1 MTSAACKVVDGSAD
15 AGVDALHLSSS
26 PAPKVTIGLAVYNGE
41 EYLEECVSSILAQT
55 FKDFELVICDNCS
68 TDATPDICAR
78 LVASDPR
85 VRYYRN
91 PANIG
96 GVRNENRT
104 MFLARGEY
112 FLLAAHDD
120 RIAPRFL
127 ERCVAVLDSRPDVEV
142 CTTGVHVIDGE
153 GRVTEV
159 RSPRAGTEMRPAIRI
174 RSIASWDYACEAT
187 YGLMR
192 TSALRSVRPQTNHLH
207 SDRVMITELALRSPF
222 HLIDEPLFYKRVHEG
237 NAYKDFRGRMAWCQ
251 PELAVSGGIRL
262 PHWLQALDYA
272 TMLARVGLKLGNRL
286 SCGVELLRCF
296 WYMRRQ
302 LAGDVIDGARMF
314 LKGREAQRLRYKD
327 ESRWR

>member
-1 MTSAACKVVDGSAD
+1 MPSGAYKPTEGSVDIDS
-15 AGVDALHLSSS
+15 GVLGCSLS
-26 PAPKVTIGLAVYNGE
+26 PVPKVTIGLAVYNGE
-41 EYLEECVSSILAQT
+41 KYLDECVLSILAQT

-68 TDATPDICAR
+68 TDGTPEICAR
-78 LVASDPR
+78 HVASDPR

-104 MFLARGEY
+104 MFLARGEF

-127 ERCVAVLDSRPDVEV
+127 ERCLEALDAMPDVEV
-142 CTTGVHVIDGE
+142 CTTGVNVIDGE
-153 GRVTEV
+153 GRVTEI
-159 RSPRAGTEMRPAIRI
+159 RAPRAGTESRPALRI

-192 TSALRSVRPQTNHLH
+192 TSALRSARPQTNHLH

-222 HLIDEPLFYKRVHEG
+222 HLLEEPLFYKRVHEG
-237 NAYKDFRGRMAWCQ
+237 NAYKDLRGRMAWCQ
-251 PELAVSGGIRL
+251 PELAVSGGVRL
-262 PHWLQALDYA
+262 PHWQQAFDYA
-272 TMLARVGLKLGNRL
+272 TMLARVRL
-286 SCGVELLRCF
+286 RLLDRLMCGVELLRCF

-302 LAGDVIDGARMF
+302 LCGDIIDGARMSF
-314 LKGREAQRLRYKD
+314 KGREAQRLRYKD